1 MGSFFARPQ
10 SFSCFSFLA
19 QRKRTMRFMLKWNNP
34 LCFHPPT
41 SEEKSLPTFVFLTPT
56 RSSCTL
62 WIQYSIVSHMQSRKL
77 FTFFDDSLFFIK
89 KKKKI
94 VDFTSLDIFGCLGH
108 FWYAEESV
116 QGEIK
121 LQWKK
126 KSAVTPPSIFN
137 CCKELEKR
145 CLKVFL
151 LLQVLL
157 LLTWHKDVRH
167 SAVNCVRQKVAFG
180 AQLTLE
186 NRGNYNA
193 GIEAR

>member
-1 MGSFFARPQ
+1 M
-10 SFSCFSFLA
+10 
-19 QRKRTMRFMLKWNNP
+19 
-34 LCFHPPT
+34 
-41 SEEKSLPTFVFLTPT
+41 
-56 RSSCTL
+56 
-62 WIQYSIVSHMQSRKL
+62 
-77 FTFFDDSLFFIK
+77 
-89 KKKKI
+89 
-94 VDFTSLDIFGCLGH
+94 FGALLICRGKC
-108 FWYAEESV
+108 A
-116 QGEIK
+116 GEIK

-137 CCKELEKR
+137 CCRELEKR

-167 SAVNCVRQKVAFG
+167 SAVNCVRQKDAFR
-180 AQLTLE
+180 AQLTLK

>member
-1 MGSFFARPQ
+1 MFGA
-10 SFSCFSFLA
+10 FLICRGKCA
-19 QRKRTMRFMLKWNNP
+19 
-34 LCFHPPT
+34 
-41 SEEKSLPTFVFLTPT
+41 
-56 RSSCTL
+56 
-62 WIQYSIVSHMQSRKL
+62 
-77 FTFFDDSLFFIK
+77 
-89 KKKKI
+89 
-94 VDFTSLDIFGCLGH
+94 
-108 FWYAEESV
+108 
-116 QGEIK
+116 GEIK

-180 AQLTLE
+180 AQLTLK